1 MIRRIVLA
9 ILVVL
14 CGLGWPPAWADYGGE
29 WSAEEPIE
37 AKITLE
43 IHPLHAQVWLDGF
56 WLGTA
61 LDGRPPHLG
70 GSHSRPQ
77 ALTASPAGPSDPRQ
91 LSRGILSEM
100 ESPDPARHA
109 GLVEPLS
116 HSPSL
121 QSATHP
127 GTFPARPWPGP
138 QASGRQ

>member
-29 WSAEEPIE
+29 WSAVEPIE

-61 LDGRPPHLG
+61 LDITNIELTMLRGRHVVDIGAPGFRTRKVFLDATTLAA
-70 GSHSRPQ
+70 RRIWVD
-77 ALTASPAGPSDPRQ
+77 L
-91 LSRGILSEM
+91 I
-100 ESPDPARHA
+100 PDRKP
-109 GLVEPLS
+109 
-116 HSPSL
+116 
-121 QSATHP
+121 
-127 GTFPARPWPGP
+127 
-138 QASGRQ
+138 